1 MSLRSY
7 EPKRTAFLDLVDRAV
22 NCWSDGTESIAIL
35 DTEGAGFIIARTLT
49 SHREELDA
57 LFSDFGENFSL
68 LRPETFSI
76 MMGIFKAQL
85 LPSFL
90 SAIYYLLIYDP
101 EKCLSETAFKPSDAY
116 EVRYLL
122 EVVLWEVSHELDHD
136 EYLLETYG
144 QDTLDSSPDGLAEDH
159 DPVCLSDTDPELL
172 EGIYTEIVGHYT
184 QMLLNIY
191 DMFFRP
197 SPDWLAWFQ
206 ELSQSLREQ
215 LGTHNLNHNQA
226 VGSCYV
232 VIEPTSLNPTV
243 TVA

>member
-7 EPKRTAFLDLVDRAV
+7 DSKRALFLDTVERAV
-22 NCWSDGTESIAIL
+22 SYWSDGTEGIAIL
-35 DTEGAGFIIARTLT
+35 NTEGAGFIIAETLAT
-49 SHREELDA
+49 HREELDA
-57 LFSDFGENFSL
+57 QFSGFGENFSL
-68 LRPETFSI
+68 LRPETFDI
-76 MMGIFKAQL
+76 MMGIFKTQF

-90 SAIYYLLIYDP
+90 SVIYHMLLYYP
-101 EKCLSETAFKPSDAY
+101 EKCLSQTAFKPSDAY
-116 EVRYLL
+116 EIRYLL
-122 EVVLWEVSHELDHD
+122 EVVLWEVSFELDHD

-144 QDTLDSSPDGLAEDH
+144 QDALDSSSYLFEEEH
-159 DPVCLSDTDPELL
+159 DPACLSDTDPELL
-172 EGIYTEIVGHYT
+172 EGIYTDIVGHYT

-206 ELSQSLREQ
+206 ELSQSFREQ
-215 LGTHNLNHNQA
+215 LGHCNLNHNQA

-232 VIEPTSLNPTV
+232 VIEPTSLNPAV